1 MHDHAWE
8 STLLAVGLEPQLLV
22 DNLLTA
28 FDPGCYAPPAHAR
41 ALSRRAAVH
50 RGPALDGIHWSVYP
64 QTPIFCSRGGSPG
77 DVNILWYDEH
87 SREFVVQHPRP
98 PQRAS

>member
-28 FDPGCYAPPAHAR
+28 SAQDATHRRHTPER
-41 ALSRRAAVH
+41 SRRAAVH

-98 PQRAS
+98 PRRAS